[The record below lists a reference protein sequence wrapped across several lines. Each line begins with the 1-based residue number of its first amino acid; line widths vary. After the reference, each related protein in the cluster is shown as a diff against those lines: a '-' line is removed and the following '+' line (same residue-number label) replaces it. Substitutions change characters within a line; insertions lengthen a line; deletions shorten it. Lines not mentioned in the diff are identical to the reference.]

1 MGEHLSRRRA
11 DEAAPALHALP
22 PGLVNLADHEAHA
35 RRVMDSRAWAYFS
48 GGAGDAITM
57 RANRDAWDAIE
68 LRPRVLAPLAGL
80 DTRTTLLGRTCP
92 APLLVAPM
100 AHQGL
105 AHRDGERATA
115 LAASALG
122 VGMVLATQSGTSLEE
137 VAQDYLPEADRGPM
151 WFQLYWQG
159 DRSWARELAAR
170 AQRAGYEALVLTVD
184 APLQGV
190 RDAERRSGFA
200 LPAGYPAPHL
210 PPKAGEGDLAGLLA
224 KAPTWDDV
232 AWLRGE
238 SPLPLLLKGITH
250 PADADLACDL
260 GVAGIVVSNHGGRV
274 LDTVPATA
282 RLLPGIVDEV
292 RGRCAV
298 LVDGGVR
305 RGTDVVKA
313 IALGADAVL
322 VGRPVLYGLANAGA
336 TGVAHVLRL
345 LLDEFAAAMALCGK
359 RRVAEL
365 HGPGLV
371 GLPVRP

>member
-1 MGEHLSRRRA
+1 
-11 DEAAPALHALP
+11 
-22 PGLVNLADHEAHA
+22 
-35 RRVMDSRAWAYFS
+35 
-48 GGAGDAITM
+48 
-57 RANRDAWDAIE
+57 
-68 LRPRVLAPLAGL
+68 
-80 DTRTTLLGRTCP
+80 
-92 APLLVAPM
+92 
-100 AHQGL
+100 
-105 AHRDGERATA
+105 
-115 LAASALG
+115 
-122 VGMVLATQSGTSLEE
+122 
-137 VAQDYLPEADRGPM
+137 
-151 WFQLYWQG
+151 
-159 DRSWARELAAR
+159 
-170 AQRAGYEALVLTVD
+170 
-184 APLQGV
+184 V
-190 RDAERRSGFA
+190 RDAERRAGFA
-200 LPAGYPAPHL
+200 LAAGFPAPHL
-210 PPKAGEGDLAGLLA
+210 PPKAGDGDLACLLA
-224 KAPTWDDV
+224 RAPTWDDV
-232 AWLRGE
+232 VWLRGE

-250 PADADLACDL
+250 PADAALACDL

-282 RLLPGIVDEV
+282 KLLPGIVDEV